1 MQLNMNDINQ
11 DFKYLRVNFR
21 KQGQIIAE
29 DVFRRIHPATPKN
42 IKEICVFCG
51 STSGLTREHVLPQW
65 LFENN
70 TDISMISRVNRQTQT
85 YHKAVVP
92 TCSICN
98 NIALSNIEECI
109 IKTLK
114 KIESKEN
121 YTHDDLCNIIR
132 WLEIMDYKLQVYE
145 CRRKYIKYGNSE
157 YNRDWGEFSVATLRH
172 FFEMNPFKAYNLL
185 RQTQNRITIKRKY
198 ERIESLL
205 MFEPKTSGFNF
216 FNLANEYIFISFPM
230 FKIAIFYF
238 LRKSHNDN
246 REALN
251 EAYEIMTKV
260 LDN

>member
-1 MQLNMNDINQ
+1 MNDIDQ

-42 IKEICVFCG
+42 IREICVFCG
-51 STSGLTREHVLPQW
+51 STSGLTREHVFPQW

-121 YTHDDLCNIIR
+121 YAYDDLCNIIR
-132 WLEIMDYKLQVYE
+132 WLEILDYKLQVYE

-157 YNRDWGEFSVATLRH
+157 YNRDWGEFSVAMLRY
-172 FFEMNPFKAYNLL
+172 FFEMNPFNAYNTL
-185 RQTQNRITIKRKY
+185 RQTQNRITVKRKY

-205 MFEPKTSGFNF
+205 MFEPKTSDFNF

-230 FKIAIFYF
+230 FKMAIFYF
-238 LRKSHNDN
+238 LQKNHNEGT
-246 REALN
+246 EALN
-251 EAYEIMTKV
+251 KDYEIMTKV
-260 LDN
+260 FND